1 MHITAKYGQD
11 RESTEGIYRLIEL
24 DLEPHDQGLH
34 DSTWNALCAKEY
46 NTMDDGDDVGDGTD
60 TWEAEARR
68 DISAYTG
75 VDEENIVIE

>member
-34 DSTWNALCAKEY
+34 DSTWMIIPLHQI
-46 NTMDDGDDVGDGTD
+46 TS
-60 TWEAEARR
+60 
-68 DISAYTG
+68 SA
-75 VDEENIVIE
+75 NR